1 MSEWETLGGVEPGKL
16 VEARLQIHWAAQAVA
31 AVGKQLLPKHPG
43 FSEQSFQWLEGP
55 RALAQGMVTAGA
67 GRPFRSAIR
76 LASPSLLFLD
86 ENGEI
91 LREMPLEGRTLEE
104 AYSWVKTEVEA
115 LLGRP
120 LDQPLERPEGLPEH
134 PVTGGAPFSFRDL
147 AAPAELARYFA
158 DADRLLHGLQDRNP
172 DASPVRCWPHHF
184 DIATLIALDPGTD
197 PETARSIGAG
207 LSPGDGGRPEPY
219 LYVLPWPKPPREP
232 SELPA
237 LDGGAWNTDGWV
249 GAVMEAADFTGAV
262 SNGAQ
267 RARIERFLNSAV
279 AACRQVL
286 EARP

>member
-31 AVGKQLLPKHPG
+31 AVGKQLLPHQPD

-55 RALAQGMVTAGA
+55 RALAQGMVDAN
-67 GRPFRSAIR
+67 RPFRSAIR
-76 LASPSLLFLD
+76 LASPSLLLLD
-86 ENGEI
+86 GNGEI
-91 LREMPLEGRTLEE
+91 LRELPLEGRTLEE
-104 AYSWVKTEVEA
+104 AYGWVETEVEA

-120 LDQPLERPEGLPEH
+120 LAQPLERPEGMPEH

-158 DADRLLHGLQDRNP
+158 DADRLLRGLQDRNP
-172 DASPVRCWPHHF
+172 GASPVRCWPHHF
-184 DIATLIALDPGTD
+184 DIAILIALDPGAD
-197 PETARSIGAG
+197 PETARSIGVG

-219 LYVLPWPKPPREP
+219 LYVLPWPKPDG
-232 SELPA
+232 ELPP
-237 LDGGAWNTDGWV
+237 LDGGAWNTEGWV
-249 GAVMEAADFTGAV
+249 GAVMEAADFAGAG

-286 EARP
+286 EARS